1 MYSKE
6 ELDNFITEIE
16 NNDTY
21 NDLGINEK
29 VYVINELLK
38 NTTDL
43 IAPYMIDT
51 EEDKK
56 YVKQLEKALKILN
69 ELRCF

>member
-51 EEDKK
+51 EEDKE

>member
-6 ELDNFITEIE
+6 ELDKLVEEIE
-16 NNDTY
+16 KNETY
-21 NDLGINEK
+21 NDLSINEQI
-29 VYVINELLK
+29 YVISILLK

-56 YVKQLEKALKILN
+56 YVKDLGKALKILN
-69 ELRCF
+69 DLRCF